1 LHRLQEIVALRK
13 QWQEQ
18 VAQIQR
24 MQTWV
29 IETEHILAGDWAKE
43 EEALTNQAVAER
55 FDAWLATLQAQLASS
70 ENLTETERE
79 CRTHFLKVS
88 LSLRPRLICCYDI
101 AGLPRTNNE
110 MEGYIRGLKT
120 RYRRVSGRKNWNA
133 YLLRYGHSSAYFDA
147 FEQAG
152 LDEHA
157 LFTCLSHVDP
167 RTWRETRNHHRSMQ
181 TDRLN
186 VFRFRHKQ
194 ESYLQELEKRW
205 EQTLSGT

>member
-1 LHRLQEIVALRK
+1 
-13 QWQEQ
+13 
-18 VAQIQR
+18 

-29 IETEHILAGDWAKE
+29 IETEHILAGDWATE
-43 EEALTNQAVAER
+43 EEGLTNQAVAER

-70 ENLTETERE
+70 ENLTETEKE
-79 CRTHFLKVS
+79 CLTHFLKVS

-133 YLLRYGHSSAYFDA
+133 YLLRYGQSIAYFDS

-152 LDEHA
+152 LDENA
-157 LFTCLSHVDP
+157 LFTCLCHVDH
-167 RTWRETRNHHRSMQ
+167 RTWRDTRNHHRSIQ

-194 ESYLQELEKRW
+194 ESYLHELENRW

>member
-1 LHRLQEIVALRK
+1 
-13 QWQEQ
+13 
-18 VAQIQR
+18 

-43 EEALTNQAVAER
+43 EEVLTKKAVVEH
-55 FDAWLATLQAQLASS
+55 FDARLATLQALLSA
-70 ENLTETERE
+70 EEELTDTEKE
-79 CRTHFLKVS
+79 CLTHFLKVS
-88 LSLRPRLICCYDI
+88 MSLRPRLMSCYDVP
-101 AGLPRTNNE
+101 GLPRTNND

-133 YLLRYGHSSAYFDA
+133 YLLRYGQSIAYFDS

-152 LDEHA
+152 LDEKA
-157 LFTCLSHVDP
+157 LFTCFRQIDHQ
-167 RTWRETRNHHRSMQ
+167 TWRETRKYHRSIQ

-194 ESYLQELEKRW
+194 ESYLHSLEHRW
-205 EQTLSGT
+205 EQTLTRT